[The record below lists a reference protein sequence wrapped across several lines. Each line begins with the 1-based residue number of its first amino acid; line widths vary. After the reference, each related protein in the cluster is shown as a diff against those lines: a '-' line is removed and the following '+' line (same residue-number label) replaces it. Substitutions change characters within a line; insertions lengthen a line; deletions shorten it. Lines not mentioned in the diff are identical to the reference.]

1 MTNVKDSG
9 FVFAGYNYPK
19 KPATILFN
27 PGSWV
32 KMCSLVTACPTEIAW
47 NGLVRKITDR
57 KYIVYDILTFKQYV
71 NGAATTTDQ
80 NEYQKWLFHD
90 NGLNDPIY
98 FHGHS
103 HVNFPSFRSGR
114 DANYQESIARS
125 MGRDDFFIFLIMNK
139 RGEMHGTIV
148 NNKQQCVWDTD
159 HDNLCIG
166 ITGMSLFV
174 KDALNKVHPMSE
186 LPEQATAIGDE
197 FITPDSG
204 ADGVDPD
211 EEMLDQFTKNDPWAR
226 NEV

>member
-1 MTNVKDSG
+1 ME
-9 FVFAGYNYPK
+9 
-19 KPATILFN
+19 
-27 PGSWV
+27 
-32 KMCSLVTACPTEIAW
+32 C
-47 NGLVRKITDR
+47 LVRKITDR

-125 MGRDDFFIFLIMNK
+125 MGKDDFFIFLIMNK

-186 LPEQATAIGDE
+186 LPKQATAIGDE

-204 ADGVDPD
+204 ADDVDPD
-211 EEMLDQFTKNDPWAR
+211 EEMLDQFTKNDPWER